1 MATLHASKL
10 FPSSSSSSG
19 GLAPFT
25 SITHTP
31 HGTFFLTTSPDG
43 TLHLYDSLRGRHA
56 KAIYSKKYGCS
67 NATFTLSSAAHTIPA
82 SCVIAST
89 ISTTANAVN
98 NNALRLLDLNTNSF
112 TRYFNGHSDQVLS
125 TAASPSTAFGLD
137 AFYTSAADGTIRAWD
152 ARSDKCYAA
161 ATGMGSM
168 PILAL
173 DTSGTLMAVWNND
186 TKTLHILAVESFPTG
201 IVKSII
207 VNNVVGTVE
216 RVMWAYNGLVVLDV
230 PGENK
235 IVIDTIRADTSAVT
249 SAISTLN
256 GVVPFLVEGE
266 DVWRSGSAGITP
278 DGKWCIAGSGDGAL
292 LAWDL
297 TSNEK
302 ENEHGSGNV
311 PVRIYDASLVE
322 KNIVPRIVSVNPR
335 LGSVVTGDTEIV
347 ISVYSSD

>member
-1 MATLHASKL
+1 M
-10 FPSSSSSSG
+10 
-19 GLAPFT
+19 
-25 SITHTP
+25 
-31 HGTFFLTTSPDG
+31 
-43 TLHLYDSLRGRHA
+43 
-56 KAIYSKKYGCS
+56 
-67 NATFTLSSAAHTIPA
+67 
-82 SCVIAST
+82 
-89 ISTTANAVN
+89 
-98 NNALRLLDLNTNSF
+98 
-112 TRYFNGHSDQVLS
+112 
-125 TAASPSTAFGLD
+125 
-137 AFYTSAADGTIRAWD
+137 
-152 ARSDKCYAA
+152 
-161 ATGMGSM
+161 
-168 PILAL
+168 AL

-186 TKTLHILAVESFPTG
+186 IKTLHILAVESFPTG

-235 IVIDTIRADTSAVT
+235 IVIDTIRADTSTVT